1 MITFYD
7 AATSAFALA
16 AILLF
21 AMSVYLLFKVD
32 IKPVVSLIWLIV
44 VFAFPIVGPIAL
56 FIYLTQRQ
64 KRSRGD

>member
-7 AATSAFALA
+7 AATSAVALA

-56 FIYLTQRQ
+56 FI
-64 KRSRGD
+64 